1 MAYGRYFEEFTV
13 GEVLRHWPGRTI
25 NEADC
30 TWFALLT
37 MNQHPVHSD
46 AHYAATHT
54 QHGQR
59 LVLGPLVFS
68 IGIGMTVADV
78 SGKAIANLEIEKITH
93 EAPTFI
99 GDTLYS
105 ESTVLETR
113 ESKQGDRGTVTV
125 QTRVSNQ
132 RGERVMTFKRTAL
145 LPKKNHGDPGRGR
158 LPRMTRA
165 PLDGLRVLAV
175 SQFGAGPFGTQ
186 LLADLGAEVI
196 KIEDPRVGGDVAR
209 EVGPY
214 AGEDDSLYF
223 QAFNRG
229 KKSITLDLEHPEGRA
244 VLRDLA
250 RVSHAVYN
258 NLRGDLPERLGVTY
272 AALRD
277 VNPALVCCSL
287 SGFGRTG
294 PRAAEPAFDYLI
306 QGYAGWMSV
315 SGEPDGP
322 PGKCG
327 VSVVDFAGGY
337 ASMAALLAG
346 LWDAQRTGVGR
357 DIELSLLDTAVSML
371 SYYAIWALNRDWQP
385 ARVEDSGHQSIV
397 PAQNFPTR
405 DGFIVIFCNKEKFW
419 TSLVQA
425 MDLPEVAR
433 DPRFATFADRLAH
446 KSVLVPILKARFAE
460 RTTSEWLSRLRGK
473 VPCAPVNT
481 IAEALADEQVAAR
494 DMIVEVKHPR
504 FGVLREVGSPVK
516 TEGAAPNLSPAPA
529 LGQHTDEILR
539 TLLQYDPARIAALR
553 ASGALGEPND

>member
-1 MAYGRYFEEFTV
+1 
-13 GEVLRHWPGRTI
+13 
-25 NEADC
+25 
-30 TWFALLT
+30 
-37 MNQHPVHSD
+37 
-46 AHYAATHT
+46 
-54 QHGQR
+54 
-59 LVLGPLVFS
+59 
-68 IGIGMTVADV
+68 
-78 SGKAIANLEIEKITH
+78 
-93 EAPTFI
+93 
-99 GDTLYS
+99 
-105 ESTVLETR
+105 
-113 ESKQGDRGTVTV
+113 
-125 QTRVSNQ
+125 
-132 RGERVMTFKRTAL
+132 
-145 LPKKNHGDPGRGR
+145 
-158 LPRMTRA
+158 MTRA

-258 NLRGDLPERLGVTY
+258 NLRGDLPGRLGVTY